1 MVMAPMLLRNLA
13 RQQIVE
19 LCVLFSDTDEPV
31 SG

>member
-13 RQQIVE
+13 RQQTVK

-31 SG
+31 PG